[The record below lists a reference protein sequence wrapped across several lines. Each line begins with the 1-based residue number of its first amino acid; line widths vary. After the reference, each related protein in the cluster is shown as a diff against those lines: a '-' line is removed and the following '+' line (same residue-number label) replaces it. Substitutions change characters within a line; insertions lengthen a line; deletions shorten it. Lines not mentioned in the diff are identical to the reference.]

1 MRDPTDGWERIMGRL
16 DMSPDERDAYLGEE
30 RVLRLATI
38 DEDGWPAVV
47 PVWFVWHEG
56 AFWVWNLT
64 RAKRTARLEAGT
76 RAAFVVDSGVEYVE
90 LRGVSGRLEYAFV
103 ADEDVPLDVR
113 RGFSVKYLGTDHPLE
128 PADHHQWIRMVPTG
142 PASWDFRK
150 QYGGTATD

>member
-1 MRDPTDGWERIMGRL
+1 MGKL
-16 DMSPDERDAYLGEE
+16 AMSPQERDAYLAEQ

-47 PVWFVWHEG
+47 PVWFVWFEG

-64 RAKRTARLEAGT
+64 RAKRTDRLEAGT
-76 RAAFVVDSGVEYVE
+76 RASFVVDSGEEYVE
-90 LRGVSGRLEYAFV
+90 LRGVSGRLTYTFV
-103 ADEDVPLDVR
+103 ADEDVPLEVR

-128 PADHHQWIRMVPTG
+128 PADHHRWLRMAPDS

-150 QYGGTATD
+150 QYGGSGSA